1 MSIEYLSVTLEKIG
15 VQKINKTK
23 SEIVM
28 SGYHDGWTLQ
38 GYKDKLK
45 KLELELK
52 KIIEDDN
59 SSIFHKDAQ

>member
-1 MSIEYLSVTLEKIG
+1 MEDIKKI
-15 VQKINKTK
+15 QEEIDKTK

>member
-1 MSIEYLSVTLEKIG
+1 MKDIKKI
-15 VQKINKTK
+15 QEEIDKTK

-28 SGYHDGWTLQ
+28 RGYHDGWTLQ
-38 GYKDKLK
+38 WYKDKLK

-59 SSIFHKDAQ
+59 SSIFHKGPQ

>member
-1 MSIEYLSVTLEKIG
+1 MG
-15 VQKINKTK
+15 
-23 SEIVM
+23 
-28 SGYHDGWTLQ
+28 GYNDGWTLQ
-38 GYKDKLK
+38 WYKDKLK